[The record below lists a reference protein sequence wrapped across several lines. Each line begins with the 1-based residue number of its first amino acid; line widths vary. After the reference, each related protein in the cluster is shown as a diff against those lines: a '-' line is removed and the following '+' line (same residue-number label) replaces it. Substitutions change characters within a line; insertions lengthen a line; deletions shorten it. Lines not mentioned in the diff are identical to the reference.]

1 MGNGLLALASRPVR
15 QHGGGMF
22 LAYGPAPRHL
32 ATTGGCEACCCEA
45 RGVFGYEIRH
55 GKYSNHYAKAS
66 WHELTGWQ
74 AWTTPPLGAL
84 ARMGSTERHPRA
96 VAG

>member
-55 GKYSNHYAKAS
+55 G
-66 WHELTGWQ
+66 
-74 AWTTPPLGAL
+74 
-84 ARMGSTERHPRA
+84 
-96 VAG
+96 

>member
-32 ATTGGCEACCCEA
+32 ATTGGREASCSEA
-45 RGVFGYEIRH
+45 LGVSGNEIKH
-55 GKYSNHYAKAS
+55 GEYSSHYAKTS

-74 AWTTPPLGAL
+74 A
-84 ARMGSTERHPRA
+84 
-96 VAG
+96 